1 MKKIKKIPEERQIAL
16 ILKDLDKGQL
26 EQIKHVIITAI
37 VMMNQLE
44 RKLSTMEFKGNS
56 GMN

>member
-26 EQIKHVIITAI
+26 EQIKHVIISAI
-37 VMMNQLE
+37 VLMNQHE
-44 RKLSTMEFKGNS
+44 RKLSPINFQGNLM
-56 GMN
+56 MN